1 MNEQA
6 LIRGT
11 EEKVNDKAKDAL
23 LVGVAPASVGVNVNE
38 GSAVGSVE
46 LMGKVWVANER
57 NSKSGAIPDAVS
69 DGEKQ
74 IILEDRIIEM
84 AWEDRTP
91 FEAIKA
97 QFGYSEAQVI
107 ALMRRQLKR
116 SSFNLWRK
124 RVNSGI
130 SIKHQKLRSEAVNRF
145 HCSRQK
151 SISNNK
157 ISKR

>member
-1 MNEQA
+1 MNKQE
-6 LIRGT
+6 LIRET
-11 EEKVNDKAKDAL
+11 E
-23 LVGVAPASVGVNVNE
+23 APAP
-38 GSAVGSVE
+38 AAGSVE
-46 LMGKVWVANER
+46 LMGKEWVANER
-57 NSKSGAIPDAVS
+57 NSKASAIPEGLS
-69 DGEKQ
+69 DQEQQ
-74 IILEDRIIEM
+74 IIIEDRIIEM

-91 FEAIKA
+91 FEAIMV

-124 RVNSGI
+124 RVNSGV
-130 SIKHQKLRSEAVNRF
+130 SIKHQKLRSEDVNRF